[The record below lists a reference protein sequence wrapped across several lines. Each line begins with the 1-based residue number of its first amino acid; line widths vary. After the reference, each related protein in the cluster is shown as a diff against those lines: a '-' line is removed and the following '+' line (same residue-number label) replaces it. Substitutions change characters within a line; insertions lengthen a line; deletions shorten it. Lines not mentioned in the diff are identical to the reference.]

1 MRIMD
6 RITEILLAALKQ
18 ALAAPGEQ
26 RLFRSGKLAGVFPG
40 RTGASG
46 EACARALREGLF
58 EVVRTEIKGKS
69 TIEWVR
75 ATPKGVDFLHR
86 HESPVRAMDELR
98 SALQM
103 TQEGVPVWVAEI
115 REALQTLSTRLTNEV
130 LAIGHRLEALSQ
142 RVSEGLRRSDGHL
155 PPLPDGAAAAVPWA
169 QDILDYL
176 ERRREAGI
184 STRCPL
190 PDLFAALRQERA
202 ELTVKDFH
210 AGLRRLHDRGVL
222 RLLPFDGPG
231 ELPEPE
237 YALLDGAAVYYYLAR

>member
-1 MRIMD
+1 MD
-6 RITEILLAALKQ
+6 RVTEILLAALKQ
-18 ALAAPGEQ
+18 ALAEPGEQ

-40 RTGASG
+40 RTGASA
-46 EACARALREGLF
+46 EACARGLREGLF

-75 ATPKGVDFLHR
+75 ATPKGVEFLHQ

-98 SALQM
+98 SALQL
-103 TQEGVPVWVAEI
+103 TQDGVPAWVAEV
-115 REALQTLSTRLTNEV
+115 RAALQTLSDRLTGEV
-130 LAIGHRLEALSQ
+130 EAIAHRLEALSQ
-142 RVSEGLRRSDGHL
+142 RVSEGLRRSDGQL
-155 PPLPDGAAAAVPWA
+155 ARLPDGAAAAVPWA
-169 QDILDYL
+169 QDVVDYL

-184 STRCPL
+184 ATRCPL
-190 PDLFAALRQERA
+190 PDLFAALRAGQA
-202 ELTVKDFH
+202 GLTVKDFH
-210 AGLRRLHDRGVL
+210 AGLRRLHDRGAL